1 MNFNNC
7 FIATL
12 LASLT
17 ILPISGVYA
26 EEDFPNSFLGLVR
39 PGMRVIVKS
48 NDKDS
53 SVALTITDEETC
65 KVLDDARNLGLG
77 VSELKEKYPSF
88 AKRVEDVLAEHTLR
102 ISKEEKLPSGESVPA
117 PDILLQISGSW
128 SLPCTVKH
136 VGDDYVLV
144 SFQRYNQMLTQA
156 FPKALISRINT
167 GYSYVFTITQ

>member
-12 LASLT
+12 LAYLT
-17 ILPISGVYA
+17 ILPVSGVYA
-26 EEDFPNSFLGLVR
+26 EEEFPNSILGLVR

-53 SVALTITDEETC
+53 SVTLTITDEETC
-65 KVLDDARNLGLG
+65 KVIDDARNLGLG

-88 AKRVEDVLAEHTLR
+88 AKRVKDVLAEYKPR
-102 ISKEEKLPSGESVPA
+102 ISKEGNLPSGESVTE
-117 PDILLQISGSW
+117 PDIVLQSGGSW
-128 SLPCTVKH
+128 LLPCTVKH

-144 SFQRYNQMLTQA
+144 SFERYNQTLTQA

-167 GYSYVFTITQ
+167 GYLYYFSITQ